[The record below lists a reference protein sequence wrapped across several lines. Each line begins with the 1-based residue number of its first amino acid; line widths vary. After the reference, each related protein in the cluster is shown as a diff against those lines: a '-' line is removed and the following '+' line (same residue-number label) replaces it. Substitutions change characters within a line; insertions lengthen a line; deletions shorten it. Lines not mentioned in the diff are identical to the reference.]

1 MDLRRPSFI
10 WNRERVVIAELLLC
24 SDAPR
29 TAMSVARALRL
40 QRVNALGS
48 LERMEKEGFLEAN
61 RPYDPDL
68 LGTDRTFTIAP
79 VTRDYVQE
87 RVNRFRQRYPLQQW
101 YVEIEVPTAPLS
113 AEEEQALRQAMPRLS
128 RLRQA
133 PQQWLTVVMK
143 VATEHRYDAF
153 DAAYDEFVEAW
164 EHTLER
170 GSLPNF
176 GVSHTASWDDSAE
189 AGEKDEG

>member
-1 MDLRRPSFI
+1 MALRRPSFI

-48 LERMEKEGFLEAN
+48 LGRMEKEGFVEAD

-68 LGTDRTFTIAP
+68 LGTERTFTVAP
-79 VTRDYVQE
+79 GTRAYVQE
-87 RVNRFRQRYPLQQW
+87 RVSRFRQRYPLQQW
-101 YVEIEVPTAPLS
+101 YVEIQVPSTPLS
-113 AEEEQALRQAMPRLS
+113 AEEEQALRQAMPKLIRFK
-128 RLRQA
+128 Q
-133 PQQWLTVVMK
+133 PPEQWLTVVMK

-176 GVSHTASWDDSAE
+176 GVSHTASWEDSAKPAE
-189 AGEKDEG
+189 DEG